1 MVEALQRLWA
11 TLGDRWPE
19 KVQTDS
25 GGEFYNAIHRMQIWR
40 TTRTARD

>member
-25 GGEFYNAIHRMQIWR
+25 GGEFYNAMVQAFFNNRG
-40 TTRTARD
+40 